1 MDVTQVTVQ
10 YGRTVSDGG
19 AGSERM
25 VITLTATKE
34 AHERTAE
41 VVTELGEVAQ
51 GLVEDQLRRAGAGA
65 TPDGAGTV
73 AHGPGDAP

>member
-25 VITLTATKE
+25 VITLTATK
-34 AHERTAE
+34 E